1 MTQHDNLINGQWVPG
16 KAYAPNLNPSD
27 LSDVVGEYVQGDAA
41 DVDAAVA
48 AAKAAFPAWSTS
60 GIQARSDAL
69 DKIGTEILAR
79 REAVSYTHLTLPT
92 SDLV

>member
-48 AAKAAFPAWSTS
+48 AAKAAFRNPGSQ
-60 GIQARSDAL
+60 G
-69 DKIGTEILAR
+69 GTRGA
-79 REAVSYTHLTLPT
+79 AGA
-92 SDLV
+92 